1 MVLVCRSDS
10 TRVSDQEDWVDAF
23 NLPAPQA
30 AQPVDRLQRLQ
41 RWRWN
46 ELGEKVA
53 YRYFCW
59 RFGLLFSLVGSCTV
73 HGVCSVGVL
82 AANATLASV

>member
-1 MVLVCRSDS
+1 MVPVCRSDS

-23 NLPAPQA
+23 NLPAPQPA
-30 AQPVDRLQRLQ
+30 PPVARFQRIQ

-46 ELGEKVA
+46 ELREKLA

-59 RFGLLFSLVGSCTV
+59 RFGPLLKLPW
-73 HGVCSVGVL
+73 L
-82 AANATLASV
+82 AQYAQLLLCLWTADSPFDA

>member
-1 MVLVCRSDS
+1 MRPVCRADS

-23 NLPAPQA
+23 NLPAPPA
-30 AQPVDRLQRLQ
+30 APQVQRFQRIQ

-46 ELGEKVA
+46 ELREKLA

-59 RFGLLFSLVGSCTV
+59 RSV
-73 HGVCSVGVL
+73 HEVL
-82 AANATLASV
+82 WPIQKSTIWECWLPC